1 VRDHEVRPFTDRQ
14 IDLLKTF
21 ADQFARL
28 LGLEQPRIL
37 NADLVTL
44 TQERD
49 AEDRP
54 IVASALCLVKGIFG
68 VSQNVRDLH
77 WLPFDQD
84 PTTVPRAAAC
94 LAVLAPSLERRAL
107 ESQQRRAG

>member
-1 VRDHEVRPFTDRQ
+1 QQTSERPVRDHEVRPFTDRQ

-54 IVASALCLVKGIFG
+54 IVASALCLVKGICG
-68 VSQNVRDLH
+68 VSENVRDLH
-77 WLPFDQD
+77 WLPLR
-84 PTTVPRAAAC
+84 PRTHDGPPC
-94 LAVLAPSLERRAL
+94 SRVLGG
-107 ESQQRRAG
+107 AGPFR